1 MNLEELE
8 RDKKKL
14 EELRKLERE
23 GKYTL
28 IEKELEELTEKYLKI
43 TTDNK
48 EVLRFKA
55 DLLLVASIVALYQT
69 DYKEA
74 RRLAEEA
81 VEILK
86 RTRDYHRL
94 PFALSRLAETYRYGG
109 DLVKA
114 EKLDREAI
122 KVIEN
127 NSQPEAEREKIL
139 PGFLR
144 ELGDVLIKEGKEK
157 EAIAVLRKGLVL
169 AKKNRDGFS
178 VGHLTLTLIDLFI
191 GTEKLEEAEEALEY
205 AKAFLKGQRLDLSI
219 QTEISILVKEAV
231 ISYLKGIQILTK
243 AEQTAQRYD
252 FKYLLS
258 KIKTIKEE
266 LRNLKRV
273 N

>member
-1 MNLEELE
+1 MNLKELE
-8 RDKKKL
+8 KDKKKL

-55 DLLLVASIVALYQT
+55 DLLLVASIVTLYQA

-122 KVIEN
+122 KVIEEN
-127 NSQPEAEREKIL
+127 PRLTK
-139 PGFLR
+139 
-144 ELGDVLIKEGKEK
+144 VEK
-157 EAIAVLRKGLVL
+157 EY
-169 AKKNRDGFS
+169 
-178 VGHLTLTLIDLFI
+178 LFDVF
-191 GTEKLEEAEEALEY
+191 K
-205 AKAFLKGQRLDLSI
+205 LSI
-219 QTEISILVKEAV
+219 MFDCVWYYERGQADDFFERRKIETLNTIGRKEFCRK
-231 ISYLKGIQILTK
+231 LFG
-243 AEQTAQRYD
+243 
-252 FKYLLS
+252 
-258 KIKTIKEE
+258 
-266 LRNLKRV
+266 
-273 N
+273 